1 MNRTTSTLLSIGVSA
16 VLLATGVWFLYNHNI
31 GFWPEHDRWMGGHHY
46 MMMGEG
52 MGFIMIIFWV
62 LIIGA
67 IVLLLSGGAGKIRD
81 YKQSQN
87 ESLKPLDI
95 LKQRYARGE
104 MDKTEFEEKR
114 RDLLG

>member
-16 VLLATGVWFLYNHNI
+16 FLIATGVWFLYNHNI
-31 GFWPEHDRWMGGHHY
+31 GFWPEHDRWMRGHHY

-52 MGFIMIIFWV
+52 MGFIMIIFGV

-67 IVLLLSGGAGKIRD
+67 IVLLLSGGANKNRD

-87 ESLKPLDI
+87 ESLKPLEI
-95 LKQRYARGE
+95 LKQRCARGE
-104 MDKTEFEEKR
+104 INKAESGR
-114 RDLLG
+114 RK

>member
-16 VLLATGVWFLYNHNI
+16 ALLALGVRFIYNHNV
-31 GFWPEHDRWMGGHHY
+31 GFWPGHGPWAGGHHFG
-46 MMMGEG
+46 MMGG
-52 MGFIMIIFWV
+52 GTGFIMIIFWV

-67 IVLLLSGGAGKIRD
+67 IVLLLSGAASKIRD
-81 YKQSQN
+81 SKQIRD

-114 RDLLG
+114 RDLSD